1 MGKMTGE
8 ELDGLVHDLK
18 GQEAA
23 SINNAGKQAQIDYL
37 VTHERR
43 MTRGWLDGHP
53 YPWVTVYVRGGVA
66 EVDRSPEVRVE
77 VLDYD
82 NDGCTCVPD
91 GDAHS
96 HEVHEA
102 QNDTSD

>member
-1 MGKMTGE
+1 MAGE

-18 GQEAA
+18 AQEAA
-23 SINNAGKQAQIDYL
+23 SINNAGQQAQIDYL
-37 VTHERR
+37 VTTKDH
-43 MTRGWLDGHP
+43 GHP

-82 NDGCTCVPD
+82 NDGCACVPD
-91 GDAHS
+91 GATHS

-102 QNDTSD
+102 QNDTNE